1 MPQSLSQ
8 VWLHIV
14 FSTKE
19 RRPYLQDPS
28 FRDEMFRMLSHHV
41 QQSGCYPKLSGG
53 WVDPVHVLCGLSRTT
68 KISDLLESIKT
79 ETSKWAKTKPNCSS
93 LFSWQTG
100 YGVFSVSQSKL
111 ESVIHYIENQ
121 EAHHKRLSFQ
131 DEFREL
137 CRLHGVAL
145 DEKYAWD

>member
-19 RRPYLQDPS
+19 RRPYLKDPS
-28 FRDEMFRMLSHHV
+28 FRNEMFPMLSHHV
-41 QQSGCYPKLSGG
+41 QQFGCYPKLSGG
-53 WVDPVHVLCGLSRTT
+53 WIDHVHVLCGLSRT
-68 KISDLLESIKT
+68 KAIASLLEEIKT
-79 ETSKWAKTKPNCSS
+79 ETSKWAKTKANCSS
-93 LFSWQTG
+93 QFSWQTG

-111 ESVIHYIENQ
+111 ESVIDYIRNQ
-121 EAHHKRLSFQ
+121 DKHHQHISFQ

-137 CRLHGVAL
+137 CRLHEVAF
-145 DEKYAWD
+145 DERYAWD